1 MFWVRHSKG
10 VSPVLQISG
19 GTPVALETSWW
30 QPLFPIS
37 QPVGQDPMIC
47 LVRISS
53 CTDDA
58 VGKIPRDDVED
69 RAYQGVEF
77 VGPHRLDSI
86 ELRNDS
92 GNYFVACASEWPPR
106 GDAREVLKLGSH
118 GLGGLGTA
126 QMGKRGRNKLVLK
139 SFAVEERIGQIYK
152 I

>member
-1 MFWVRHSKG
+1 
-10 VSPVLQISG
+10 
-19 GTPVALETSWW
+19 
-30 QPLFPIS
+30 
-37 QPVGQDPMIC
+37 MIC